1 MNAFSRLVVWTVAG
15 LLVGGQI
22 WAQDSAGIP
31 AKKPLMMAKDAD
43 PDWEV
48 TTVRPSAPSD
58 RGDSIDTD
66 GRTVT
71 ITRYSVQGM
80 LLWGY
85 GVQKSQLVG
94 LPEWAKTQRFD
105 IDGVASVEGKPDI
118 MQLRAM
124 LRKILDERFGMKL
137 HREQRELPVY
147 ALVVA
152 KSGPRLTLNTTSR
165 NGLGEQQNTQS
176 NGQQTV
182 RYKNA
187 TMLELAQTLMFDVDR
202 PVVDKTGLTGRY
214 DVELRWTVDESKTPT
229 DSNAA
234 PGLFTAIQEQLGL
247 KLEATKAMADVLV
260 VDGVQKPGAN

>member
-1 MNAFSRLVVWTVAG
+1 MNAFCRLVVGTFAG
-15 LLVGGQI
+15 LLVAGPV
-22 WAQDSAGIP
+22 WAQDSAGAP
-31 AKKPLMMAKDAD
+31 RKKPVMMAKDAD

-48 TTVRPSAPSD
+48 TTVKPSAPSD

-85 GVQKSQLVG
+85 GVQRSQLAG
-94 LPEWAKTQRFD
+94 LPEWAKTERFD

-118 MQLRAM
+118 MQLRVM
-124 LRKILDERFGMKL
+124 LRKILDERFAMKL
-137 HREQRELPVY
+137 HREQREMPVY

-152 KSGPRLTLNTTSR
+152 KSGPRLTPNTTSG

-176 NGQQTV
+176 NGQQTIV
-182 RYKNA
+182 YRNA
-187 TMLELAQTLMFDVDR
+187 SMPELAQTLMFDVDR

-214 DVELRWTVDESKTPT
+214 DVELRWTVDESKAPT

-247 KLEATKAMADVLV
+247 KLEATKAPADVLV
-260 VDGVQKPGAN
+260 IDKVEQPGAN